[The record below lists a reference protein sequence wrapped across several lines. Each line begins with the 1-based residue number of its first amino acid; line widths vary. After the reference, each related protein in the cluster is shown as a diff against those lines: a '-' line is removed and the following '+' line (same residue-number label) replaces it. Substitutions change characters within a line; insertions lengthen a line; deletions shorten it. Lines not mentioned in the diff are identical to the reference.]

1 MLKKKEVID
10 ESKEVIDDSDDS
22 SYEDDMENGSNSD
35 SESDEFP
42 CDKEDSDDDFR

>member
-10 ESKEVIDDSDDS
+10 EAKEVIDDSDDS
-22 SYEDDMENGSNSD
+22 SYDDMENGSNSD